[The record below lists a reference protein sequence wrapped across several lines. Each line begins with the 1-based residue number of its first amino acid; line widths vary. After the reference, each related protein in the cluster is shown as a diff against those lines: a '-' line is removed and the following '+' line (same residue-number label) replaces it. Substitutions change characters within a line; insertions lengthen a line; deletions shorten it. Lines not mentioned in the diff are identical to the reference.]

1 VRNGVK
7 YPSIL
12 FLVGGNDPRVDPW
25 HSRKFT
31 AALQAATASKDPILL
46 ISFSNAG
53 HGGIGS
59 PEDQRIAMDTYVLEF
74 LYDQLGVKW
83 VAPEILK

>member
-1 VRNGVK
+1 VQDGVK

-12 FLVGGNDPRVDPW
+12 LMVGENDPRVDPW
-25 HSRKFT
+25 HSRKFA
-31 AALQAATASKDPILL
+31 AALQAATASKNPVLL

-59 PEDQRIAMDTYVLEF
+59 AEDQRIAMFTYFMEF

-83 VAPEILK
+83 VEPQMAH